1 MRHTRVLSTRHMPTC
16 GASASILIRWDATVR
31 AELSAGCRNLLTFR
45 GYLET
50 GNDVP
55 YIAEISR
62 SNPTAFL
69 FLVDQSG
76 SMDDTM
82 SSDRSKAQH
91 VADVLNRTL
100 ATLITRC
107 TKSEGTRNYFDIG
120 VIGYGANGAYN
131 GFQGVLASSVLHP
144 ISAIE
149 ASPLRIEER
158 QKKIDDG
165 AGGIVEQSVK
175 FPVWFE
181 PHASGGTPM
190 CQAITKA
197 AEELVAWCDS
207 HPNSYPPTILHI
219 TDGESTD
226 GDPEALATQIRQI
239 QTNDGSVL
247 MFNLHVSTSGA
258 NPVEFPAAETGLSD
272 AYAKLLFRMSSH
284 LPDHLIRFAQEK
296 GFEVGMESRGFMFN
310 ADAVQ
315 IVDFFDI
322 GTRASQLR

>member
-1 MRHTRVLSTRHMPTC
+1 MYT
-16 GASASILIRWDATVR
+16 
-31 AELSAGCRNLLTFR
+31 
-45 GYLET
+45 
-50 GNDVP
+50 
-55 YIAEISR
+55 AEISR

-76 SMDDTM
+76 SMDDKM
-82 SSDRSKAQH
+82 SSGRSKAQQ
-91 VADVLNRTL
+91 VADVLNRTF

-120 VIGYGANGAYN
+120 VLAYGANGSYN
-131 GFQGVLASSVLHP
+131 GFQGQLANSILHP
-144 ISAIE
+144 ISDIE

-158 QKKIDDG
+158 HKKMDDG
-165 AGGIVEQSVK
+165 AGGIVEQAIK

-181 PHASGGTPM
+181 PQASGGTPM
-190 CQAITKA
+190 RQAITSA
-197 AEELVAWCDS
+197 AEALVAWCDA
-207 HPNSYPPTILHI
+207 HPDSYPPTVLHI

-226 GDPEALATQIRQI
+226 GDPEELATQLRQI
-239 QTNDGSVL
+239 QTNDGPVL

-258 NPVEFPAAETGLSD
+258 TPVEFPAAETGLPD
-272 AYAKLLFRMSSH
+272 AYAKLLFRMSSP
-284 LPDHLIRFAQEK
+284 LPEHLIRFAQEK
-296 GFEVGMESRGFMFN
+296 GFQVGMESRGFMFN